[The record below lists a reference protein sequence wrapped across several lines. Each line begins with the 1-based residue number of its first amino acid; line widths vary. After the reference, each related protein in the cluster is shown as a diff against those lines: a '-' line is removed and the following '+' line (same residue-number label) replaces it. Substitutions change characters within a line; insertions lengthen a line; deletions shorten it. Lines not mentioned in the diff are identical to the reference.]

1 MNVVLDQLISSSKEL
16 SGKDDNGGSSVSNF
30 SVLDL
35 GKLDQDFGGWMRH
48 LELLED
54 CGAIVGDRHIADI
67 VHQHLVQTLGT
78 EGGLHDVGQS
88 SDSLD

>member
-1 MNVVLDQLISSSKEL
+1 VNVVLDQLISSSKEL

-35 GKLDQDFGGWMRH
+35 GKLDQDFGGWMGD

-54 CGAIVGDRHIADI
+54 CGAIVGNGNITN
-67 VHQHLVQTLGT
+67 VVNQHLIETLWT
-78 EGGLHDVGQS
+78 EGGLHNV
-88 SDSLD
+88 